1 MVNKSNTKKAVD
13 LVLISLI
20 ALGVATTSAC
30 NRKKPG
36 DPTTPSTSK
45 PPEGGGEPVPED
57 PITPG
62 DNNNDGQSDL
72 PQEPTDT
79 PEPLPAPTK
88 PVEGGESAVMVAR
101 AIAKTTSYILP
112 IGGLKG
118 TYVNVEL
125 TWQPVI
131 GAAEYWIYKGMI
143 PTKEQATK
151 GSAYRVQKA
160 NGITG
165 TIFVDGVLPPS
176 FSGGN
181 IWDKV
186 KKGFS
191 AVTIKPGVEYK
202 YKVFAVDDKGAVVGQ
217 SDAAITIPLPP
228 IAAPTNIKVSETST
242 TKPLFQWE
250 ATQGIAP
257 DGYYLSVH
265 PPIAFGKQSTPQGV
279 SFGYAYWS
287 TFRSEQTKLA
297 RYGSSSDNAVAY
309 PGTLPFDVN
318 FPLKMQNRYSV
329 SITSVK
335 TDTNDMRTAK
345 AISRG
350 WSESKMFVVGTET
363 PVATNPA
370 TGTPTTPASGTPTT
384 QSSSSSEESIFTK
397 LKNKV
402 RSLFGG

>member
-1 MVNKSNTKKAVD
+1 MVNKINTKKAAD
-13 LVLISLI
+13 LILISLI

-30 NRKKPG
+30 NRKPSATQPPAADKPA
-36 DPTTPSTSK
+36 D
-45 PPEGGGEPVPED
+45 GGGEPVPED
-57 PITPG
+57 PVTPG
-62 DNNNDGQSDL
+62 DGDNNGSSDL

-88 PVEGGESAVMVAR
+88 PVEPGQTIGAR
-101 AIAKTTSYILP
+101 AIGKTTSYVLP

-118 TYVNVEL
+118 TYVNIEL
-125 TWQPVI
+125 TWQPVN
-131 GAAEYWIYKGMI
+131 GAAEYWIFKNMI
-143 PTKEQATK
+143 PTKEQAAK
-151 GSAYRVQKA
+151 NGAYKIVKA
-160 NGITG
+160 NGIMSTMF
-165 TIFVDGVLPPS
+165 IDGMVPPS
-176 FSGGN
+176 FTGGN

-186 KKGFS
+186 KKGFG
-191 AVTIKPGVEYK
+191 ALTIKPGVEYK
-202 YKVFAVDDKGAVVGQ
+202 YKVFAASADGVVMGE

-228 IAAPTNIKVSETST
+228 IAAPTNIKVSETNT

-250 ATQGIAP
+250 ATQGLAP

-265 PPIAFGKQSTPQGV
+265 PPISFGKQAAPQGV

-287 TFRSEQTKLA
+287 TFRAEQTKLA

-345 AISRG
+345 AISKG

-363 PVATNPA
+363 PVVTNPG
-370 TGTPTTPASGTPTT
+370 TTPTTPGASPASSS
-384 QSSSSSEESIFTK
+384 SSSSSEEGFFAK

-402 RSLFGG
+402 RSLLGG

>member
-1 MVNKSNTKKAVD
+1 MVNRKSNTKKAAE
-13 LVLISLI
+13 LILISLM

-30 NRKKPG
+30 RKSAT
-36 DPTTPSTSK
+36 PTAPAGSTK
-45 PPEGGGEPVPED
+45 PPEGGEPVPED

-62 DNNNDGQSDL
+62 DGDNNGQSDL
-72 PQEPTDT
+72 PQEPTDV

-88 PVEGGESAVMVAR
+88 PVEGGENAVMVAR
-101 AIAKTTSYILP
+101 AIGKTTSYILP
-112 IGGLKG
+112 VGGLKG
-118 TYVNVEL
+118 TYVNIEL
-125 TWQPVI
+125 TWQPVT
-131 GAAEYWIYKGMI
+131 GAAEYWIFKNMI

-151 GSAYRVQKA
+151 GAAYKVVKA
-160 NGITG
+160 NGIMSTMF
-165 TIFVDGVLPPS
+165 IDGVVPPS
-176 FSGGN
+176 FTGGN

-202 YKVFAVDDKGAVVGQ
+202 YKVFGVTADGVVMAQ
-217 SDAAITIPLPP
+217 SDSAITIPLPP
-228 IAAPTNIKVSETST
+228 IAAPTNIKVSETNT
-242 TKPLFQWE
+242 PKPLFQWE
-250 ATQGIAP
+250 ATQGLAP

-265 PPIAFGKQSTPQGV
+265 PPIAFGKQAAPQGV

-297 RYGSSSDNAVAY
+297 RYGSGSDNAVAY

-335 TDTNDMRTAK
+335 TDSNDMRTAK
-345 AISRG
+345 AISKG

-363 PVATNPA
+363 PVSTTP
-370 TGTPTTPASGTPTT
+370 GTPTTPASGTPTT
-384 QSSSSSEESIFTK
+384 SSSTTEESFWTK
-397 LKNKV
+397 LKNKA
-402 RSLFGG
+402 RSLIGG

>member
-1 MVNKSNTKKAVD
+1 MVNSKSNTKKAVD

-20 ALGVATTSAC
+20 ALGVVTTSSC
-30 NRKKPG
+30 GRKPAV
-36 DPTTPSTSK
+36 TPSPKASEA
-45 PPEGGGEPVPED
+45 PVDEEPV
-57 PITPG
+57 TPG
-62 DNNNDGQSDL
+62 DNDNNGQSDL
-72 PQEPTDT
+72 PQEPTDV

-88 PVEGGESAVMVAR
+88 PVEGGESTVMVAR
-101 AIAKTTSYILP
+101 AISKTTSYILP
-112 IGGLKG
+112 VGGLKG
-118 TYVNVEL
+118 TYVNIEL
-125 TWQPVI
+125 TWQPVT
-131 GAAEYWIYKGMI
+131 GAAEYWVYKNMI

-151 GSAYRVQKA
+151 GSAYKVAKA
-160 NGITG
+160 NGITS
-165 TIFVDGVLPPS
+165 TIFIDGVLPPS

-202 YKVFAVDDKGAVVGQ
+202 YKVFAVSADGAVIGQ
-217 SDAAITIPLPP
+217 SDSAITIPLPP
-228 IAAPTNIKVSETST
+228 IAAPTNIKVSETTT

-250 ATQGIAP
+250 ATQGVAP

-265 PPIAFGKQSTPQGV
+265 PPIAFGKQAAPQGV

-297 RYGSSSDNAVAY
+297 RYGSGSDNTVAY

-318 FPLKMQNRYSV
+318 FPLKLQNRYSV

-335 TDTNDMRTAK
+335 TDSNDMRTAK
-345 AISRG
+345 AISKG

-384 QSSSSSEESIFTK
+384 SSTTEESFWTK
-397 LKNKV
+397 LKNKA
-402 RSLFGG
+402 RSLIGG